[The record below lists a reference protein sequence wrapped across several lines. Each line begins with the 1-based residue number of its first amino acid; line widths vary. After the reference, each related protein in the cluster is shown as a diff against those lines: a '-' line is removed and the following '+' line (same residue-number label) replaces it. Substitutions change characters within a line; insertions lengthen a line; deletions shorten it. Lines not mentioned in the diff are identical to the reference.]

1 MNDVEVRGLR
11 IAYQRVGQGLPLVL
25 LHGALGDS
33 RDWRPPLDALSDEF
47 TVVAWD
53 VPGCGRSSGSA
64 GDVRVARLRRLP
76 RRVRRHARAAA
87 STRTGAV
94 LGRRARVGALPAKP
108 GAAAHVGAGVGLCR
122 LGGLAAL
129 RDRRRVARLLPPRRR
144 VASRPGRRRFRPK
157 PAHRCGTARDG
168 GRGRGDHVQV
178 PSGRGARD
186 GTRVHRGRPTRR
198 PAHHRGS
205 DAAGVGR
212 VGCAVPAA
220 DGHGDAVPDPG
231 IETRRD
237 PGRRAPV
244 QRRGRRPFT
253 AGFTAH
259 VREFSDRTGT
269 EASGSPATWDACRG
283 SRSDA
288 AAPSRPDSPMP
299 RRAAVRSVEPWLPLL
314 PTSPPTFPTR
324 SAPCERVGTC
334 SAA

>member
-1 MNDVEVRGLR
+1 MNEVEVRGLR

-53 VPGCGRSSGSA
+53 VPGCGRSSDPPETFGLPDYADCLA
-64 GDVRVARLRRLP
+64 GFVDTLGLQRP
-76 RRVRRHARAAA
+76 H
-87 STRTGAV
+87 V
-94 LGRRARVGALPAKP
+94 LGLSWG
-108 GAAAHVGAGVGLCR
+108 
-122 LGGLAAL
+122 GGLALALYRRSPALPRTLVLVSAYAGWAGSLPSEIVAEWLDSFL
-129 RDRRRVARLLPPRRR
+129 RDAELPPAQ
-144 VASRPGRRRFRPK
+144 VAAGF
-157 PAHRCGTARDG
+157 
-168 GRGRGDHVQV
+168 V
-178 PSGRGARD
+178 PSLLTAAAPPEMVDEVVAIMSKFHPVGARVM
-186 GTRVHRGRPTRR
+186 VHRGRPTRR